1 MVLVLLLCTILII
14 AISLFFLIIFS
25 TLKIEIKNFKI
36 SNLTTNK
43 EKSTCTNS
51 NKYSKYKVSIGLET
65 LNKIKYFSLN
75 LNSRKIKKITLK
87 MHLDKTKIKEL
98 EREISISDIK
108 EVINIR
114 PKISYMDLKLK
125 LGIDDVLLTTYSVP
139 IISTLI
145 SILLP
150 YTVEKKDVNNI
161 KYEIK
166 PIYNNGNI
174 YDLQLN
180 IGVKIKVIRILNA
193 VYRIYKNKKNKSKK
207 KMYKLSKIGT
217 YYQ

>member
-1 MVLVLLLCTILII
+1 MVLVLLFCTILII

-25 TLKIEIKNFKI
+25 TLKIEIKNFKT

-43 EKSTCTNS
+43 EKSTFTNS
-51 NKYSKYKVSIGLET
+51 KKYSKYEVNIALEI
-65 LNKIKYFSLN
+65 LNKLKYFSLN

-108 EVINIR
+108 EVMNIR

-161 KYEIK
+161 KYEVK
-166 PIYNNGNI
+166 PIYNNGNV
-174 YDLQLN
+174 YDMKLN
-180 IGVKIKVIRILNA
+180 IGVKIKVIKILNA
-193 VYRIYKNKKNKSKK
+193 VYKIYKSKKDKNKK

>member
-1 MVLVLLLCTILII
+1 MVLVLLFCTILII

-25 TLKIEIKNFKI
+25 TLKIEIKNFKT

-43 EKSTCTNS
+43 EKSTFTNS
-51 NKYSKYKVSIGLET
+51 KKYSKYEVNIALEI
-65 LNKIKYFSLN
+65 LNKLKYFSLN

-108 EVINIR
+108 EVMNIK
-114 PKISYMDLKLK
+114 PKISYLDLKLK

-139 IISTLI
+139 IISTVI

-150 YTVEKKDVNNI
+150 YTVEKEDVNNI
-161 KYEIK
+161 KYEVK

-193 VYRIYKNKKNKSKK
+193 VYRIYKSKKDKNKK